1 MIINYIIF
9 VVYQIKLEQFSGPL
23 DLLLSLIQE
32 QQLDISQVS
41 LAKVTDQYLAYLDEH
56 KDLPAHDLADFLTV
70 ATKLLVIKSKTL
82 LPQLADDEEDS
93 AEQFEAQ
100 LRMYKEYLE
109 ASKKI
114 EAILAENNYT
124 FTRERLPVDFRPK
137 FSPPPKLAV
146 SDLTSVFEEIIKRI
160 EYITQLPE
168 KIMQRIVSLK
178 EMVGDIRSALLKA
191 QKISFRDVLAK
202 AKNKSDAVVCF
213 MALLELIRSGEAA
226 VNQKGIFDEIEVERI

>member
-1 MIINYIIF
+1 M
-9 VVYQIKLEQFSGPL
+9 VYQIKLEQFSGPL

>member
-1 MIINYIIF
+1 MLSY
-9 VVYQIKLEQFSGPL
+9 KLDQFSGPL
-23 DLLLSLIQE
+23 DLLLQLIEGQK
-32 QQLDISQVS
+32 LDISQVS

-82 LPQLADDEEDS
+82 LPKMADDEEDS

-109 ASKKI
+109 AAKKI
-114 EAILAENNYT
+114 EAILAQNNFA
-124 FTRERLPVDFRPK
+124 FTRERLPIDFRPK
-137 FSPPPKLAV
+137 FSPPQKLAA
-146 SDLTSVFEEIIKRI
+146 SDLSAVYAEIIKRV

-168 KIMQRIVSLK
+168 KIMQRVVSLK
-178 EMVGDIRSALLKA
+178 EMVGDIRNALMKA
-191 QKISFRDVLAK
+191 QKISFRDVLSHAK
-202 AKNKSDAVVCF
+202 SKAEAVVCF

-226 VNQKGIFDEIEVERI
+226 VNQKGIFDEIEVERV